1 MIINAFKNEIFP
13 FYHEIRELEDK
24 DKNDIRDENGLID
37 YKNLDRLISL
47 KERT

>member
-1 MIINAFKNEIFP
+1 MINNAFKNEIFP
-13 FYHEIRELEDK
+13 FYHEKRELEDK